1 MLPCTAASA
10 KPHVQLSSVSRQTS
24 DLDLWHLTMTLGVSQ
39 AHAHMCPPD
48 PISRTFCFTWGN
60 SYLVCSMQH
69 YNLHHCTLL
78 IWWTG
83 YLAVFINGH
92 ISASSADQLI
102 CCTLI
107 CCTLECLSL
116 SQSAISV
123 QHFYYTD
130 PALAQTLQVG
140 LNTPCGWFVAV
151 KGVTIQQHVCDT
163 DTMSASTCVLW
174 HQFAGG
180 S

>member
-1 MLPCTAASA
+1 M
-10 KPHVQLSSVSRQTS
+10 
-24 DLDLWHLTMTLGVSQ
+24 
-39 AHAHMCPPD
+39 
-48 PISRTFCFTWGN
+48 
-60 SYLVCSMQH
+60 
-69 YNLHHCTLL
+69 
-78 IWWTG
+78 
-83 YLAVFINGH
+83 
-92 ISASSADQLI
+92 
-102 CCTLI
+102 
-107 CCTLECLSL
+107 CLSL
-116 SQSAISV
+116 TRSAISV
-123 QHFYYTD
+123 QHFHYTD